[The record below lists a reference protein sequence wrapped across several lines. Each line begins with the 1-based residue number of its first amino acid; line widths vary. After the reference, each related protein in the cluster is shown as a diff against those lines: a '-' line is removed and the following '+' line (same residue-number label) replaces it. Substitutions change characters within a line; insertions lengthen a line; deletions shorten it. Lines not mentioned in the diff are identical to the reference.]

1 MATAKNGKKID
12 KTATAK
18 NRQNGNGNGKN
29 GKSGKME
36 SAVLE

>member
-18 NRQNGNGNGKN
+18 NRQNGNGKN